1 MGKPIIWSGTNAKL
15 INSGDLIDSKD
26 NSLTNG
32 GKANYTWTGHGLTV
46 GGATDLGRPVYLV
59 SATALAFADQTL
71 SANAEVIG
79 FIYAVLD
86 ANTVR
91 IIFAGEI
98 PTVGSSFLEG
108 GGSLVPGSVYF
119 LAATAGKVTATEPT
133 TIGYVSKPL
142 GVAVSTTEFSAFNM
156 RGSVVGAA
164 NARTQITLANNATTT
179 VQDVSLYDAGSIE
192 GWVYID
198 APTDI
203 RFYVKA
209 PFSKYGAAANYYISP
224 SYVGDTPTAG
234 YSMTI
239 TAAGLIQI
247 TLPSIASFTSAV
259 INFALNAPAVGTNF
273 PLSLNLAQLVPD
285 GTAFSTNGWNS
296 GAVNV
301 TMSASSPTVQ
311 RIASPA
317 SAITV
322 TLPTTGIKAGYQ
334 MKLIVSGATE
344 TNYVA
349 LQSSGANEVDRIGGD
364 GVIDVVALQDAPT
377 TAAHW
382 SIINIQEKSTATLT
396 FSSGAGTSAVYPASS
411 SAFYSRNNKSVSVLF
426 NNSNSGTT
434 GSGSTTISINT
445 ATGVVPSRY
454 RPTAASIYC
463 AASCKEGTPGQSSL
477 IGIITT
483 GQIQVYKITEAVWS
497 TSVAFVPING
507 PLGVSY
513 TLN

>member
-71 SANAEVIG
+71 SANAEVVG

-108 GGSLVPGSVYF
+108 GGSLVPGTVYF

-142 GVAVSTTEFSAFNM
+142 GVAVSTTKFSAFNM

-198 APTDI
+198 APTDV

-224 SYVGDTPTAG
+224 SYVGDTPTVG

-273 PLSLNLAQLVPD
+273 PLNLDSANLTNSGITGLTGTAATTAVTSGSGKVGEQKLATSTTSVTTGGIGVNSLSITPGLWLVNAITQIQADTAIREVYTVISTTQNTMP
-285 GTAFSTNGWNS
+285 AFSTDGAKAYGHYSTSNGIGFVQVQS
-296 GAVNV
+296 FYLNV
-301 TMSASSPTVQ
+301 TATTTYWQNSQATSISGLSATNNRLQ
-311 RIASPA
+311 AIRIA
-317 SAITV
+317 
-322 TLPTTGIKAGYQ
+322 
-334 MKLIVSGATE
+334 
-344 TNYVA
+344 
-349 LQSSGANEVDRIGGD
+349 
-364 GVIDVVALQDAPT
+364 
-377 TAAHW
+377 
-382 SIINIQEKSTATLT
+382 
-396 FSSGAGTSAVYPASS
+396 
-411 SAFYSRNNKSVSVLF
+411 
-426 NNSNSGTT
+426 
-434 GSGSTTISINT
+434 
-445 ATGVVPSRY
+445 
-454 RPTAASIYC
+454 
-463 AASCKEGTPGQSSL
+463 
-477 IGIITT
+477 
-483 GQIQVYKITEAVWS
+483 
-497 TSVAFVPING
+497 
-507 PLGVSY
+507 
-513 TLN
+513 

>member
-1 MGKPIIWSGTNAKL
+1 M
-15 INSGDLIDSKD
+15 
-26 NSLTNG
+26 
-32 GKANYTWTGHGLTV
+32 
-46 GGATDLGRPVYLV
+46 
-59 SATALAFADQTL
+59 AFADQTL

-91 IIFAGEI
+91 VIFAGEI

-142 GVAVSTTEFSAFNM
+142 GVAVSTTKFSAFNM

-179 VQDVSLYDAGSIE
+179 VQDVSLYDAGYIE

-198 APTDI
+198 APTDV

-224 SYVGDTPTAG
+224 SYVGDTPTVG

-273 PLSLNLAQLVPD
+273 PLNLDSANLTNSGITGLT
-285 GTAFSTNGWNS
+285 GTAATTAVTSGSLKIGEEKRLVASGVSITSASNITIVGPITITAGVWIIS
-296 GAVNV
+296 SLGAVGGTSISQSEFFLATAANSNTGRV
-301 TMSASSPTVQ
+301 ANDNGINGSTSATTNTTSGSIPNYLVNLTSGTQ
-311 RIASPA
+311 TWYLNTYTTGTALSGSGRINAIRIA
-317 SAITV
+317 
-322 TLPTTGIKAGYQ
+322 
-334 MKLIVSGATE
+334 
-344 TNYVA
+344 
-349 LQSSGANEVDRIGGD
+349 
-364 GVIDVVALQDAPT
+364 
-377 TAAHW
+377 
-382 SIINIQEKSTATLT
+382 
-396 FSSGAGTSAVYPASS
+396 
-411 SAFYSRNNKSVSVLF
+411 
-426 NNSNSGTT
+426 
-434 GSGSTTISINT
+434 
-445 ATGVVPSRY
+445 
-454 RPTAASIYC
+454 
-463 AASCKEGTPGQSSL
+463 
-477 IGIITT
+477 
-483 GQIQVYKITEAVWS
+483 
-497 TSVAFVPING
+497 
-507 PLGVSY
+507 
-513 TLN
+513 

>member
-46 GGATDLGRPVYLV
+46 GGATNLGRPVYLV

-71 SANAEVIG
+71 SANAEVVG

-86 ANTVR
+86 ANTIRV
-91 IIFAGEI
+91 IFAGEI

-108 GGSLVPGSVYF
+108 GGSLVPGTVYF

-142 GVAVSTTEFSAFNM
+142 GVAVSTTKFSAFNM

-224 SYVGDTPTAG
+224 SYVGDTPSAG
-234 YSMTI
+234 YSMTV

-273 PLSLNLAQLVPD
+273 PLNLDSANLTNSGITGLT
-285 GTAFSTNGWNS
+285 GTAATTAVTPASTKIGELLGTQRNGTNGFTYS
-296 GAVNV
+296 TRSTTSV
-301 TMSASSPTVQ
+301 
-311 RIASPA
+311 PA
-317 SAITV
+317 
-322 TLPTTGIKAGYQ
+322 
-334 MKLIVSGATE
+334 
-344 TNYVA
+344 
-349 LQSSGANEVDRIGGD
+349 
-364 GVIDVVALQDAPT
+364 T
-377 TAAHW
+377 TAA
-382 SIINIQEKSTATLT
+382 SVISASVNKGIYIASYKIRCASSTTSNLDAALYIGGTNVEATNTQGYATAAVFGSASNSLPIVIT
-396 FSSGAGTSAVYPASS
+396 ADSTTVAIFARLDTGTSSG
-411 SAFYSRNNKSVSVLF
+411 
-426 NNSNSGTT
+426 NSHELWLTR
-434 GSGSTTISINT
+434 I
-445 ATGVVPSRY
+445 A
-454 RPTAASIYC
+454 
-463 AASCKEGTPGQSSL
+463 
-477 IGIITT
+477 
-483 GQIQVYKITEAVWS
+483 
-497 TSVAFVPING
+497 
-507 PLGVSY
+507 
-513 TLN
+513 

>member
-46 GGATDLGRPVYLV
+46 SGAANLGRPVYLV

-71 SANAEVIG
+71 SANAEVLG

-142 GVAVSTTEFSAFNM
+142 GVASSTTRFSAFNM
-156 RGSVVGAA
+156 RGSVVGSA

-224 SYVGDTPTAG
+224 SYVGDTPPAG

-273 PLSLNLAQLVPD
+273 PLNLDSANLTNSGITGLTGTAATTAVTAGSGKVGEVISSASTFTSDTSITSMSSTALTDVTGASITLSAGIWNIFYSCVGSISGTLGAAGGIRANLRITDSSNNLVPKTITYVLFGD
-285 GTAFSTNGWNS
+285 GAISGWAGLSIPMSSFATLNVASSTTYKLRAMVNTSGTVTSPAFSIIAAG
-296 GAVNV
+296 GATGALSDPDCSCTFYAV
-301 TMSASSPTVQ
+301 
-311 RIASPA
+311 RIA
-317 SAITV
+317 
-322 TLPTTGIKAGYQ
+322 
-334 MKLIVSGATE
+334 
-344 TNYVA
+344 
-349 LQSSGANEVDRIGGD
+349 
-364 GVIDVVALQDAPT
+364 
-377 TAAHW
+377 
-382 SIINIQEKSTATLT
+382 
-396 FSSGAGTSAVYPASS
+396 
-411 SAFYSRNNKSVSVLF
+411 
-426 NNSNSGTT
+426 
-434 GSGSTTISINT
+434 
-445 ATGVVPSRY
+445 
-454 RPTAASIYC
+454 
-463 AASCKEGTPGQSSL
+463 
-477 IGIITT
+477 
-483 GQIQVYKITEAVWS
+483 
-497 TSVAFVPING
+497 
-507 PLGVSY
+507 
-513 TLN
+513 

>member
-1 MGKPIIWSGTNAKL
+1 MGKPIIWNGANAKL
-15 INSGDLIDSKD
+15 INSGDLIDRNS

-86 ANTVR
+86 ANTIRV
-91 IIFAGEI
+91 IFAGEI

-142 GVAVSTTEFSAFNM
+142 GVAVSTTKFSAFNM
-156 RGSVVGAA
+156 RGSVVGSA

-179 VQDVSLYDAGSIE
+179 VQDVSLYDAGSLE

-224 SYVGDTPTAG
+224 SYVGDTPPAG
-234 YSMTI
+234 FTMTV

-247 TLPSIASFTSAV
+247 TMPTVSGYASAV

-273 PLSLNLAQLVPD
+273 PLSVDAASITSGTITAARLPQVSTSSQGAFPSLTSSLDDATATQLGLKQYLH
-285 GTAFSTNGWNS
+285 GTTYNGGIAPTVVI
-296 GAVNV
+296 GANV
-301 TMSASSPTVQ
+301 TNIGTVNRAAFIPYQ
-311 RIASPA
+311 TQDGAWRLRMNITTSGSTST
-317 SAITV
+317 SAITHQI
-322 TLPTTGIKAGYQ
+322 GI
-334 MKLIVSGATE
+334 
-344 TNYVA
+344 
-349 LQSSGANEVDRIGGD
+349 
-364 GVIDVVALQDAPT
+364 
-377 TAAHW
+377 
-382 SIINIQEKSTATLT
+382 
-396 FSSGAGTSAVYPASS
+396 
-411 SAFYSRNNKSVSVLF
+411 
-426 NNSNSGTT
+426 
-434 GSGSTTISINT
+434 
-445 ATGVVPSRY
+445 TGVVFKNITGFNQSLAWAND
-454 RPTAASIYC
+454 AATSY
-463 AASCKEGTPGQSSL
+463 TVVL
-477 IGIITT
+477 INTN
-483 GQIQVYKITEAVWS
+483 QVYIAHPSSIAPTGYNFSGDVE
-497 TSVAFVPING
+497 
-507 PLGVSY
+507 
-513 TLN
+513 LNAKPTWAY

>member
-1 MGKPIIWSGTNAKL
+1 MGKPIIWNGANAKL

-32 GKANYTWTGHGLTV
+32 GKANFTWTGHGLTV
-46 GGATDLGRPVYLV
+46 SGAANLGRPVYLV

-71 SANAEVIG
+71 SANAEVLG

-98 PTVGSSFLEG
+98 ITVGSSFLEG

-142 GVAVSTTEFSAFNM
+142 GVASSTTRFSAFNM
-156 RGSVVGAA
+156 RGSVVGSA

-224 SYVGDTPTAG
+224 SYVGDTPPAG

-273 PLSLNLAQLVPD
+273 PLSVD
-285 GTAFSTNGWNS
+285 GTQITG
-296 GAVNV
+296 GL
-301 TMSASSPTVQ
+301 
-311 RIASPA
+311 IPA
-317 SAITV
+317 AN
-322 TLPTTGIKAGYQ
+322 LP
-334 MKLIVSGATE
+334 LV
-344 TNYVA
+344 
-349 LQSSGANEVDRIGGD
+349 
-364 GVIDVVALQDAPT
+364 
-377 TAAHW
+377 
-382 SIINIQEKSTATLT
+382 
-396 FSSGAGTSAVYPASS
+396 SS
-411 SAFYSRNNKSVSVLF
+411 SAKGAFPSLTSSLDDATATQLGLKQYLH
-426 NNSNSGTT
+426 GTT
-434 GSGSTTISINT
+434 YNGGNAPTVTAGASITTIGTVTRALFIPYQCQDGTWRMKFTIQINGATSTSSLGHQINVNGIVFKNVTNYNQVISGYANTQWSDVVVLSNSTTINIGHSSAVT
-445 ATGVVPSRY
+445 PATYGFAGDVELNAKPSWAY
-454 RPTAASIYC
+454 
-463 AASCKEGTPGQSSL
+463 
-477 IGIITT
+477 
-483 GQIQVYKITEAVWS
+483 
-497 TSVAFVPING
+497 
-507 PLGVSY
+507 
-513 TLN
+513 

>member
-32 GKANYTWTGHGLTV
+32 GKANYTWTSHGLTV

-71 SANAEVIG
+71 SANAEVVG

-91 IIFAGEI
+91 IIFSGEI

-119 LAATAGKVTATEPT
+119 LSATAGKVTATEPT

-156 RGSVVGAA
+156 RGSVVGSA

-179 VQDVSLYDAGSIE
+179 VQDVSLYDAGSLE

-198 APTDI
+198 ATTDV

-224 SYVGDTPTAG
+224 SYVGDTPPAGFAMTVTAG
-234 YSMTI
+234 
-239 TAAGLIQI
+239 GDIQV
-247 TLPSIASFTSAV
+247 TLPSVTGYASAV

-311 RIASPA
+311 RITSPA
-317 SAITV
+317 SAVTV

-334 MKLIVSGATE
+334 MKLVGSACTE
-344 TNYVA
+344 ANYA
-349 LQSSGANEVDRIGGD
+349 RLNSSSGAEIDRITGAGFIEVFALIDSPTLSTDWLITNYRNAGSLSFSDVSFSALGGGTWTVD
-364 GVIDVVALQDAPT
+364 AGDFSVFTYIQTPGLISLTYQCGAFSIAGTVTDLVTTLPSRFKTFINNQTNCIAYNATGISLENGLVAT
-377 TAAHW
+377 
-382 SIINIQEKSTATLT
+382 
-396 FSSGAGTSAVYPASS
+396 SSGTRVINVA
-411 SAFYSRNNKSVSVLF
+411 RN
-426 NNSNSGTT
+426 
-434 GSGSTTISINT
+434 
-445 ATGVVPSRY
+445 A
-454 RPTAASIYC
+454 
-463 AASCKEGTPGQSSL
+463 
-477 IGIITT
+477 
-483 GQIQVYKITEAVWS
+483 
-497 TSVAFVPING
+497 
-507 PLGVSY
+507 GVSWSVTTNASY
-513 TLN
+513 FRMAVSLLTS